1 MKIMSRGLA
10 LALILGV
17 SPVAVLVAQAAR
29 DMSPEA
35 RERVQEGRLTAA
47 KTTLKLTAEQEKLW
61 APVEEQ
67 VRSMYKAR
75 SDMRAEWRK
84 KRDERRQARKER
96 RQSGEIATKKQRPNI
111 AERYERMADRMSNK
125 AEQISK
131 QAEKMKALSTAFAPF
146 FASLSD
152 DQKEVVG
159 PVMRD
164 LRVGKMVRGGHRH
177 HGWHDGGWHKRWK
190 QQRDGDDKAPAS
202 ETPDK
207 G

>member
-67 VRSMYKAR
+67 VRSMYKSR
-75 SDMRAEWRK
+75 SEMRADWRK
-84 KRDERRQARKER
+84 KRAERRQARKER
-96 RQSGEIATKKQRPNI
+96 RESGEITKRQRPNI
-111 AERYERMADRMSNK
+111 AERYERMAGRMSNK
-125 AEQISK
+125 AEQINK
-131 QAEKMKALSTAFAPF
+131 QAEQMKALSTAFAPF

-164 LRVGKMVRGGHRH
+164 LRVAKMVRGGHRH

-190 QQRDGDDKAPAS
+190 QQRDGDKAPGA
-202 ETPDK
+202 ETQDK